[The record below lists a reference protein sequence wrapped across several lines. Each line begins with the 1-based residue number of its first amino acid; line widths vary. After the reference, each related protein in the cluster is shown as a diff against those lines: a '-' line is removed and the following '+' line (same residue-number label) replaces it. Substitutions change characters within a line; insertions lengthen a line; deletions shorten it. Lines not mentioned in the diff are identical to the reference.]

1 MLQNTFLV
9 VFMGYSRTHRSSAE
23 ADSLYASSTA
33 VAVMEIVKFVSCLLV
48 VGLEKG
54 SVSSLWRAVHEEVVS
69 QPAELLKLGVPSALY
84 SLQNNLLYYA
94 LSHLDAATFQVGYQ
108 VKILT
113 TAVFSVLML
122 NRSLSK
128 RQWAALLL
136 LTVGVSLAQLSSASA
151 SSSSSSSAERQRR
164 NSTLGFAAVLAA
176 ATTSGFSGVY
186 FEKILKNAG
195 TSLWMRNLQMG
206 VSSIVA
212 GFLGIY
218 FAGEWSAV
226 REKGF
231 FHGYNSLVW
240 CVILLQAVGGLIVAV
255 VVKYADNILKGF
267 AASISIISSC
277 VLSIFFFDFKP
288 NAEFLVG
295 AVLVNVSMYLYSQAP
310 AARKEIKAASEDQ
323 DQEIRSSN
331 SSIKTGRGT
340 VDNV

>member
-1 MLQNTFLV
+1 M
-9 VFMGYSRTHRSSAE
+9 
-23 ADSLYASSTA
+23 
-33 VAVMEIVKFVSCLLV
+33 

-151 SSSSSSSAERQRR
+151 SSSSSSAEQQRR

-323 DQEIRSSN
+323 DQEIRGSN